1 MPKCQRTLT
10 KLYNDRPTWLDLAH
24 RRLDEAVATAYGWPN
39 TMTDEEILAALLELN
54 LACHAVGQPTTIS
67 ESELDDE

>member
-1 MPKCQRTLT
+1 MGK
-10 KLYNDRPTWLDLAH
+10 RPVVVIVVVVIFISNTRGCAKGRSFRKLDL
-24 RRLDEAVATAYGWPN
+24 
-39 TMTDEEILAALLELN
+39 ILELN